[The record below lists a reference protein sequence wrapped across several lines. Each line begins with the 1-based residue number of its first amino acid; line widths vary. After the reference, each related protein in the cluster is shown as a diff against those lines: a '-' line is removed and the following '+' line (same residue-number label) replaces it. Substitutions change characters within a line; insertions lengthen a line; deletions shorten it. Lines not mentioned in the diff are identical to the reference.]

1 MPDYGSGYETGFS
14 GDQTNKYKGGRGQD
28 NNPNAGDSGAKKSL
42 EDQLEA
48 MRKGY
53 EDQLAADAEEAM
65 RLQEESF
72 DQQMAELFNLGDR
85 SRIVGS

>member
-1 MPDYGSGYETGFS
+1 
-14 GDQTNKYKGGRGQD
+14 
-28 NNPNAGDSGAKKSL
+28 
-42 EDQLEA
+42 